1 MAGLST
7 PRNLRAT
14 LSSITPQ
21 ESRISTYVYVYNV
34 RVCMVKAYRYGT
46 SPKLKNVKS
55 YLQGFYIKHEQT
67 MGKKLSP
74 EYFKLIRDVLREKK
88 DEPQRPLKRKRG
100 RQPPKQPSE
109 VIKVESSSPEP
120 EVIEVESTDELF
132 EEANENDRNNE
143 ENSSNDAHHDEGGD
157 DDYNTDDN
165 DYQSDEFEDVTEPV
179 GTPEP
184 LGDISVS
191 VDTRKTD
198 SKVTKKARNVVSNDE
213 RHWRRYFHMASLIG
227 LLFHGYVRNDWIN
240 NSKLQKKL
248 CRLVPDKILE
258 NLHPEKD
265 EELPLRSTRKLLD
278 GLKMCM
284 EIWNKHWKIMKGY
297 EGTGCYMKFW
307 DEIRVPY
314 NKRLRLTEKDFVKQ
328 VLKGVGDRDMAAQ
341 GFVALLRSCN
351 VNARLIMSLQPP
363 DFSDLK
369 VADTR
374 NRHVSPSTLFK
385 YPIFWCEVWD
395 KFSKKWI
402 TVDAINLKT
411 MEQIR
416 SQSKLEPRGTG
427 CCQRN
432 MLRYVIGFDR
442 KKGVRDVTRRYSH
455 WFNCKCIRKRITK
468 DPQGDDWYAKVLKR
482 LHERKRTR
490 MDDYEDEYFEQRDES
505 EGMPDNI
512 QDLKNH
518 PRYILEKDLK
528 INQIV
533 KPGCKE
539 CGYLNVHNKKDLWKV
554 YEKKNILDLK
564 SARQWYMEGRVLKV
578 GSRSMKKVPKRTRSG
593 KEEDEE
599 ENLYS
604 CEDTELYVPPLAS
617 EPDGKI
623 VKNAFENIEVFVP
636 SMIPYNC
643 VLIKSD
649 LAVKAARLL
658 RIEHARAV
666 TSFNFEKGRSTKPV
680 IGGVVVARWFKDAV
694 LCAIEGLENTA
705 EQEDFERR
713 ELENLTRWNLLL
725 VKLRIKSELN
735 TTYGKV
741 EEVHRGGS
749 ENGALDANDHGEV
762 DDGDDDEMMGGF
774 IVEGHEVAP
783 EPQRE
788 PEIEADDEDMNASEE
803 GQAESKHRVDLQDGQ
818 DDNDSYDEFL
828 DELNMSEQD

>member
-1 MAGLST
+1 
-7 PRNLRAT
+7 
-14 LSSITPQ
+14 
-21 ESRISTYVYVYNV
+21 
-34 RVCMVKAYRYGT
+34 
-46 SPKLKNVKS
+46 
-55 YLQGFYIKHEQT
+55 
-67 MGKKLSP
+67 MGEKLSP

-88 DEPQRPLKRKRG
+88 DEPERPLKRRRG
-100 RQPPKQPSE
+100 RQPPKQASE
-109 VIKVESSSPEP
+109 VINVESSSPEP
-120 EVIEVESTDELF
+120 EPERIEIESTDELF
-132 EEANENDRNNE
+132 EIPDE
-143 ENSSNDAHHDEGGD
+143 ENHNNDENHGDGGEDNYNSND
-157 DDYNTDDN
+157 DDYE
-165 DYQSDEFEDVTEPV
+165 SDEFEDVTEPV
-179 GTPEP
+179 GETPEP
-184 LGDISVS
+184 VGDISVS
-191 VDTRKTD
+191 VETRKKET
-198 SKVTKKARNVVSNDE
+198 KVTKKARNVVSNDE
-213 RHWRRYFHMASLIG
+213 RNWRRYFHMTCLVG
-227 LLFHGYVRNDWIN
+227 LMLHGYVRNDWID
-240 NSKLQKKL
+240 NSKLQKRL
-248 CRLVPDKILE
+248 CKLVPDKVLK

-284 EIWNKHWKIMKGY
+284 EIWNKHWNIMKSY
-297 EGTGCYMKFW
+297 EGKGCYMKFW
-307 DEIRVPY
+307 DEIRGPF
-314 NKRLRLTEKDFVKQ
+314 NRRLKLTEKDFVKQ

-351 VNARLIMSLQPP
+351 VNARLVMSLQPP

-369 VADTR
+369 VSDTR

-402 TVDAINLKT
+402 TIDAVNFKT
-411 MEQIR
+411 IEQIR

-432 MLRYVIGFDR
+432 LLRYVVGFDR
-442 KKGVRDVTRRYSH
+442 KKGIRDVTRRYSH

-468 DPQGDDWYAKVLKR
+468 DPQGDEWYAKVIRK

-490 MDDYEDEYFEQRDES
+490 MDDYEDEYFEQRDET

-518 PRYILEKDLK
+518 PRYILEKDLR
-528 INQIV
+528 INQVI

-564 SARQWYMEGRVLKV
+564 SARQWYMEGRILKL
-578 GSRSMKKVPKRTRSG
+578 GSRSKKKVPRRTRSG

-604 CEDTELYVPPLAS
+604 FEDTELYVPPLAS

-649 LAVKAARLL
+649 VAVKAARLL
-658 RIEHARAV
+658 RIEYARAV
-666 TSFNFEKGRSTKPV
+666 TAFNFERGRTVKPV

-705 EQEDFERR
+705 EEEDFEKR
-713 ELENLTRWNLLL
+713 EVENLTRWNLLL

-735 TTYGKV
+735 ITYGKV
-741 EEVHRGGS
+741 EEAPKGT
-749 ENGALDANDHGEV
+749 N
-762 DDGDDDEMMGGF
+762 DDGTEDISHYNEEDNDDEMMGGGF
-774 IVEGHEVAP
+774 IVGGNEAPAVSQP
-783 EPQRE
+783 EP
-788 PEIEADDEDMNASEE
+788 ADGDEDYSEE
-803 GQAESKHRVDLQDGQ
+803 ERDESLHGVDLQDAQG
-818 DDNDSYDEFL
+818 DNDSYDEFMEEL
-828 DELNMSEQD
+828 DMSEQE

>member
-1 MAGLST
+1 
-7 PRNLRAT
+7 
-14 LSSITPQ
+14 
-21 ESRISTYVYVYNV
+21 
-34 RVCMVKAYRYGT
+34 
-46 SPKLKNVKS
+46 
-55 YLQGFYIKHEQT
+55 
-67 MGKKLSP
+67 MGEKLSP

-100 RQPPKQPSE
+100 RQPPKEPPE

-120 EVIEVESTDELF
+120 ETIEIESTDELF
-132 EEANENDRNNE
+132 GEPNEKNRNVVK
-143 ENSSNDAHHDEGGD
+143 SSNDEHYDEGD
-157 DDYNTDDN
+157 DGNYDNDDNDDN
-165 DYQSDEFEDVTEPV
+165 DYQSDEFEDVTEPT
-179 GTPEP
+179 GSPEP

-191 VDTRKTD
+191 LETRKTD
-198 SKVTKKARNVVSNDE
+198 AKVTKKARNVVSNDE
-213 RHWRRYFHMASLIG
+213 RHWRRYFHMTCLIG
-227 LLFHGYVRNDWIN
+227 LMVHGYVRNDWIN
-240 NSKLQKKL
+240 NIKLQKKL
-248 CRLVPDKILE
+248 CKLVPDKILQ

-284 EIWNKHWKIMKGY
+284 EIWNKHWKITKSY
-297 EGTGCYMKFW
+297 EGTGCYMKLW

-314 NKRLRLTEKDFVKQ
+314 NKRSRLTEKEFVKQ

-363 DFSDLK
+363 DFCDLK
-369 VADTR
+369 VTDTR
-374 NRHVSPSTLFK
+374 SRHVSPSTLFK

-402 TVDAINLKT
+402 TIDAINLKT
-411 MEQIR
+411 IEQIKT
-416 SQSKLEPRGTG
+416 QSKLEPRGTG
-427 CCQRN
+427 SYQRN
-432 MLRYVIGFDR
+432 LLRYVIGFDR
-442 KKGVRDVTRRYSH
+442 KKGVRDVTRRYSY

-468 DPQGDDWYAKVLKR
+468 DSYGDEWYAKVLKR

-490 MDDYEDEYFEQRDES
+490 MDDYEDEYFQQRDDS

-518 PRYILEKDLK
+518 PKYILEKDLR

-554 YEKKNILDLK
+554 YERKNILDLK
-564 SARQWYMEGRVLKV
+564 SARQWYMEGRILKV
-578 GSRSMKKVPKRTRSG
+578 GCRSMKKVPKRSRSA

-604 CEDTELYVPPLAS
+604 REDTELYVPPLAS

-623 VKNAFENIEVFVP
+623 VKNAFGNIEVFVP

-658 RIEHARAV
+658 HIEHARAV
-666 TSFNFEKGRSTKPV
+666 TSFKFEKGRSTKPV
-680 IGGVVVARWFKDAV
+680 IGGIVVARWFKDAV
-694 LCAIEGLENTA
+694 LCAIEGLENTV
-705 EQEDFERR
+705 EQENFERR

-741 EEVHRGGS
+741 EEVSKGVNG
-749 ENGALDANDHGEV
+749 NGALDASDHGE
-762 DDGDDDEMMGGF
+762 DDDDEMMAGGF
-774 IVEGHEVAP
+774 IVAGNEAAPVPQP
-783 EPQRE
+783 EPE
-788 PEIEADDEDMNASEE
+788 LEDNHEDEFEE
-803 GQAESKHRVDLQDGQ
+803 EQEQAEPTHSVDLQDGQ
-818 DDNDSYDEFL
+818 DDHDSYDEFM
-828 DELNMSEQD
+828 DELNMSEQE

>member
-1 MAGLST
+1 MWM
-7 PRNLRAT
+7 
-14 LSSITPQ
+14 
-21 ESRISTYVYVYNV
+21 V
-34 RVCMVKAYRYGT
+34 RLIDTGR
-46 SPKLKNVKS
+46 SLKLKNIKS
-55 YLQGFYIKHEQT
+55 SLQILYIKYEWN
-67 MGKKLSP
+67 MGEKLSP

-109 VIKVESSSPEP
+109 VIDVESLPEP
-120 EVIEVESTDELF
+120 ETIEIESTDELF
-132 EEANENDRNNE
+132 EEPHRQNSDDIKNNSNNE
-143 ENSSNDAHHDEGGD
+143 YYDQGVDEN
-157 DDYNTDDN
+157 YNSDDN
-165 DYQSDEFEDVTEPV
+165 EYQSDEFEDVTEPS
-179 GTPEP
+179 GTSEP
-184 LGDISVS
+184 LGDISIS
-191 VDTRKTD
+191 VDTRRTD

-213 RHWRRYFHMASLIG
+213 RHWRRYFHMASLVG
-227 LLFHGYVRNDWIN
+227 LMFHGYVRNDWIN

-248 CRLVPDKILE
+248 CKLVPDRILE

-284 EIWNKHWKIMKGY
+284 EIWNKHWKSMQSY
-297 EGTGCYMKFW
+297 EGIGCYMKFW
-307 DEIRVPY
+307 DEIKHRY
-314 NKRLRLTEKDFVKQ
+314 NAKLRFTETDFVKR
-328 VLKGVGDRDMAAQ
+328 VLKGVGNRDLAAQ

-369 VADTR
+369 VTDSR
-374 NRHVSPSTLFK
+374 DRHVSPSTLFK

-402 TVDAINLKT
+402 TIDAINFKT

-432 MLRYVIGFDR
+432 LLRYVIGFDR

-468 DPQGDDWYAKVLKR
+468 DPQGDEWYAKVLKR

-490 MDDYEDEYFEQRDES
+490 MDDYEDEYFEQRDET

-518 PRYILEKDLK
+518 PRYILEKDLR
-528 INQIV
+528 INQVV

-539 CGYLNVHNKKDLWKV
+539 CGFLNVHNKKDLWKV

-564 SARQWYMEGRVLKV
+564 SARQWYMEGRILKV
-578 GSRSMKKVPKRTRSG
+578 GSRSMKKVPKRTRFP
-593 KEEDEE
+593 KEDDEE

-604 CEDTELYVPPLAS
+604 WEDTELYVPPLAS

-623 VKNAFENIEVFVP
+623 LKNAFENIEVFVP

-658 RIEHARAV
+658 RIEYARAV
-666 TSFNFEKGRSTKPV
+666 TSFNFEKGRTTKPV
-680 IGGVVVARWFKDAV
+680 IGGVVVAQWFKDAV
-694 LCAIEGLENTA
+694 LCAIEGLENIA
-705 EQEDFERR
+705 EQENFEKR

-735 TTYGKV
+735 TAYGKV
-741 EEVHRGGS
+741 EELPRDAS
-749 ENGALDANDHGEV
+749 ENDVQDPNTYGE
-762 DDGDDDEMMGGF
+762 DGDDEIMEGGF
-774 IVEGHEVAP
+774 IVGGNGTSPLPQSESKLEVSY
-783 EPQRE
+783 
-788 PEIEADDEDMNASEE
+788 EDKGSSEE
-803 GQAESKHRVDLQDGQ
+803 EQVESKHSVDPQDGQ
-818 DDNDSYDEFL
+818 DGHDSYDEFL
-828 DELNMSEQD
+828 GELDMSEPE